1 MTNIDDYPNEFLDE
15 DGYPT
20 EFALDKIRTWDYTE
34 GFDKLLEFVGSL
46 WAYADAG
53 YWTVERDVP
62 DYYSSSKVWDIYTIS
77 TAGWSGNEDIIR
89 ALEGNRIFW
98 MSCWYQSTRG
108 GHYIFHV
115 KNEELSVNNT
125 TLDNAG

>member
-46 WAYADAG
+46 WAYRDAG
-53 YWTVERDVP
+53 YWSVEQNTPHSRPAHRVEDV
-62 DYYSSSKVWDIYTIS
+62 YNAS

-89 ALEGNRIFW
+89 ALQENRIFW
-98 MSCWYQSTRG
+98 MSCWYQSRRG
-108 GHYIFHV
+108 GHHIFKV
-115 KNEELSVNNT
+115 QK
-125 TLDNAG
+125 DNSPNPWLT